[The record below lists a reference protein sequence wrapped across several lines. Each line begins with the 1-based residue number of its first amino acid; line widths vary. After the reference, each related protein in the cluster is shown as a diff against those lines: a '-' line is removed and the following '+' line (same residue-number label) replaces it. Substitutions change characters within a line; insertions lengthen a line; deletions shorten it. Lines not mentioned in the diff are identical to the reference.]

1 MDLNSRQY
9 IRSKLIA
16 DVQVTPEGGEPL
28 DAMIVDLSLHGMLVQ
43 VEKMPPLGQKCH
55 ILMLLGNS
63 PSKFPINACGKVV
76 RVQEHCFAIEFD
88 TVGLGEHEELESSI
102 LTHSENPKECM
113 KEFALSSFFF
123 DPLTASS
130 MEPYP
135 NKSRKRISA
144 S

>member
-9 IRSKLIA
+9 IRSKLTA
-16 DVQVTPEGGEPL
+16 DVQVTPEGGDPL

-43 VEKMPPLGQKCH
+43 VEKMPQVGQRCH

-63 PSKFPINACGKVV
+63 TSKFPINARGKVV
-76 RVQEHCFAIEFD
+76 RVQEHYFAIQFD

-102 LTHSENPKECM
+102 LAHSDDPEECI
-113 KEFALSSFFF
+113 KEFALSSFIF

-135 NKSRKRISA
+135 NKSHK
-144 S
+144 